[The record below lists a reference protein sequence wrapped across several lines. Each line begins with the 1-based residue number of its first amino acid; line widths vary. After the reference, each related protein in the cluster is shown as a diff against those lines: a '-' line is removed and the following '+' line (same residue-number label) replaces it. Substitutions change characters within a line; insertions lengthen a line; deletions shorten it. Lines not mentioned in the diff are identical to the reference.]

1 MKLGNFCAA
10 CAVLLALSGAGAA
23 ANDGG
28 YALKVK
34 NNDWKGTEVVL
45 CEGML
50 LTAPEVLEKGGVWQV
65 EKTEETYYVSVPTGE
80 GGRTAVRLPVE
91 EDGRI
96 DLGFFAARAGL
107 SYKLNEKK
115 KEIKFSRI
123 KQKKEKK
130 EKKEKKAG
138 LRRVLMLWDPE
149 KSFGAGSAFFTE
161 EAGRRILSPT
171 WGSYK
176 EISSGELVQ
185 PLMYLQDAK
194 YRNIGVMPL
203 VHNDFAPEETA
214 VFLADAKAQEDFHAH
229 MEAYAEVYGLA
240 GWNMDFEN
248 MAPADKE
255 KYSALIEALAAR
267 MHRAGRELS
276 VDVTVIGSE
285 TSYWNGCYERAR
297 LAEAA
302 DRLVLMG
309 YDQTAGGS
317 RYAGPVSAYDWLD
330 RCIPP
335 LLEEIP
341 AEKLVLGLPFYTR
354 VWRGEEGAARADVLT
369 QKYMKDFIRRH
380 HLLPKWRKAERQ
392 YHMDWREKG
401 VRCQVWFEEERSLAE
416 KLSLLG
422 KYDLAGAA
430 FWRCGFEDSSLY
442 ESLTEALE
450 K

>member
-1 MKLGNFCAA
+1 MKYKKMLAMLAA
-10 CAVLLALSGAGAA
+10 CAALFGTAS

-28 YALKVK
+28 FPLKVK
-34 NNDWKGTEVVL
+34 NKDWKGTEVVL

-65 EKTEETYYVSVPTGE
+65 TKAGETYYVSVPTGE
-80 GGRTAVRLPVE
+80 DGRTAVRLPVE

-115 KEIKFSRI
+115 KEIKFSRV

-130 EKKEKKAG
+130 DKKNKKEEP
-138 LRRVLMLWDPE
+138 RRVLMLWDPE
-149 KSFGAGSAFFTE
+149 KSFGESQGFFPKD
-161 EAGRRILSPT
+161 AGRLIISPT

-176 EISSGELVQ
+176 DISAGELAQ
-185 PLMYLQDAK
+185 PIIYMKDAAWW
-194 YRNIGVMPL
+194 GADVMPL

-214 VFLADAKAQEDFHAH
+214 AFLSDAKAQDDFLAH

-255 KYSALIEALAAR
+255 KYSALIEKLAAR
-267 MHRAGRELS
+267 MHRAGCELS

-354 VWRGEEGAARADVLT
+354 VWRGEAGAARADVLT
-369 QKYMKDFIRRH
+369 QKYTKDFIRRH
-380 HLLPKWRKAERQ
+380 HIIPKWREAERQ
-392 YHMDWREKG
+392 YHLDWREKG
-401 VRCQVWFEEERSLAE
+401 VRCEVWFEEEKSLGE
-416 KLSLLG
+416 KLSLLA

-430 FWRCGFEDSSLY
+430 FWRCGFEDPSLY
-442 ESLTEALE
+442 EALAKALE